1 MSEKVASGLEVINKE
16 KTTQTR
22 LFIRMINKFF
32 DCLNGRSFLEGE
44 LKMNAA
50 LKPYCSTKDERLEVQ
65 KGWHNNI
72 YNVAIKINSSG

>member
-32 DCLNGRSFLEGE
+32 DCLNGRSFLEGKM
-44 LKMNAA
+44 KMNDT
-50 LKPYCSTKDERLEVQ
+50 LNPYSSARDERLEVQ
-65 KGWHNNI
+65 KDSALYYI
-72 YNVAIKINSSG
+72 AIIVISSG